1 VADEP
6 SLYELRRLIERN
18 HLEVRED
25 YQGIKDRLD
34 QFVLR
39 EVYAADEE
47 RRKARFETIE
57 GELKRASATRL
68 LMATLAITAFVG
80 PIITGIIVFVVV
92 QGLR

>member
-1 VADEP
+1 MADEI
-6 SLYELRRLIERN
+6 SLGELQRLIERN

-25 YQGIKDRLD
+25 YQGIKDRLE

-39 EVYAADEE
+39 EVYSADEE
-47 RRKARFETIE
+47 RRKARFEVIE
-57 GELKRASATRL
+57 AELKRNSAHRV

-80 PIITGIIVFVVV
+80 PIVTGIIVFLVV